1 MPHEL
6 HSKLV
11 LVFLLL
17 YDGLRKKRH
26 YGPFFPDPSEF
37 FLSVSP
43 LPSAIMNAIIL
54 PSKYMYKFSQLI
66 ALG

>member
-17 YDGLRKKRH
+17 YDGLRKKRQVLR
-26 YGPFFPDPSEF
+26 SVF
-37 FLSVSP
+37 FLIPPSFSLSLSP
-43 LPSAIMNAIIL
+43 PLRYYECNNSIF
-54 PSKYMYKFSQLI
+54 KVHV
-66 ALG
+66 

>member
-26 YGPFFPDPSEF
+26 YGPFFLIPPSF
-37 FLSVSP
+37 SLSLSP
-43 LPSAIMNAIIL
+43 PLRYYECNNFTF
-54 PSKYMYKFSQLI
+54 KVHV
-66 ALG
+66 

>member
-37 FLSVSP
+37 FSQS
-43 LPSAIMNAIIL
+43 LPSPPL
-54 PSKYMYKFSQLI
+54 L
-66 ALG
+66 